1 LKENRPQQ
9 SEDEDRS
16 HQTKATEK
24 IHLVFVQSALEKNK
38 RFYSCCQVLSWICGF
53 YFVALLSEEEVVA
66 ASSSSLVGTTEQIIL
81 SKSKQQHERTNNFKQ
96 TTTTT
101 TNMGRVPPHE
111 YTDAPRGGFNQIMEK
126 LPHGGQ
132 PDTIAISNSDP
143 NDNIELAVNPDKQR
157 LQELEELEYMMAAR
171 NAKSYFVFASC
182 LALLGLAF
190 SITSMVSCSFGVV
203 NWAVD
208 GDTSAYQA
216 DVTHLGLFRWYNHKT
231 SSCWAY
237 NPLDTDFFYVDKAA
251 RGLAAAAVV
260 FGGCAAW
267 IVVIIFVANYLA
279 CCVKRGCCSRFN
291 LNSTSNS
298 TTFFSLSGLTFL
310 ASLLQICTLTYFNQ
324 GNVPSWVVE
333 WWKVRTRRNHLVR
346 LLLVVVVVVLPLLLL
361 RRRRKRRRIIRFH
374 HLLRRFLL
382 IKWGDRSKKKIWEVL
397 IQVVFHRR
405 HHRLSLF
412 LILKMRVCSL
422 CRQWMTRDEGVEVM
436 RLCFAEG

>member
-1 LKENRPQQ
+1 
-9 SEDEDRS
+9 
-16 HQTKATEK
+16 
-24 IHLVFVQSALEKNK
+24 
-38 RFYSCCQVLSWICGF
+38 
-53 YFVALLSEEEVVA
+53 
-66 ASSSSLVGTTEQIIL
+66 
-81 SKSKQQHERTNNFKQ
+81 
-96 TTTTT
+96 
-101 TNMGRVPPHE
+101 
-111 YTDAPRGGFNQIMEK
+111 MEK

-324 GNVPSWVVE
+324 GNVPSYVVTCNANKDSNCTMGVGAHYAIIAFVVYLIACFVYAMAGVGCRVVE
-333 WWKVRTRRNHLVR
+333 GAYKEKSSGK
-346 LLLVVVVVVLPLLLL
+346 VVVGGGGGGVAAAAAEEEEEEEEDNSLPPPPPP
-361 RRRRKRRRIIRFH
+361 FPPH
-374 HLLRRFLL
+374 QM
-382 IKWGDRSKKKIWEVL
+382 GG
-397 IQVVFHRR
+397 QVQEED
-405 HHRLSLF
+405 LGSLDSSSVPPPAPSAQF
-412 LILKMRVCSL
+412 VPYTEDASMQSV
-422 CRQWMTRDEGVEVM
+422 
-436 RLCFAEG
+436 